1 MVHRWV
7 EGSLAQWL
15 EPSFH
20 KQLLIS
26 TGRVQIKKKERKRRR
41 RKENVEMGIR
51 MQIHEKV
58 EKKVETCHTEAGA
71 DFQVHKEG
79 DGERVKKRETSHQ
92 KEIVR
97 RVIGFCS

>member
-1 MVHRWV
+1 MHRWV

-26 TGRVQIKKKERKRRR
+26 TSRVQIKKKERKRRR

-51 MQIHEKV
+51 MQIH
-58 EKKVETCHTEAGA
+58 KKVEEKRLKPAIQK
-71 DFQVHKEG
+71 QVLISRSIKREMEKERKGKKEG
-79 DGERVKKRETSHQ
+79 DQSPERDN
-92 KEIVR
+92 
-97 RVIGFCS
+97 

>member
-58 EKKVETCHTEAGA
+58 EEKRLKPAIQK
-71 DFQVHKEG
+71 QVLIS
-79 DGERVKKRETSHQ
+79 RSIKREME
-92 KEIVR
+92 K
-97 RVIGFCS
+97 G